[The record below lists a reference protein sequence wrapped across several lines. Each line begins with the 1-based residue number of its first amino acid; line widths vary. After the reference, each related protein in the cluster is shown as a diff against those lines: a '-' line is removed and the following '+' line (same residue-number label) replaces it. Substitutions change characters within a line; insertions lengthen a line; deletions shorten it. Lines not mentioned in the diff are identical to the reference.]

1 MQLYH
6 EIPQDE
12 RSETVRKAV
21 KGSSSEEIEQL
32 SEVVDCLMLE
42 GLKREIGTNVNTG
55 SPYAGLADFAFPV
68 DEPGMG
74 TLDSFC
80 QDFLSPVLYQE
91 DCTDNLSRLL
101 SKVYPSSSSAL
112 LRNRCV
118 ENRSTPVGVALRD
131 VNQTVCAISSSH
143 PCLPSSQETP
153 SAGLSRRRK
162 EKYNITS
169 NSPCLLLNPKKK
181 IKKEKTEEEQS

>member
-1 MQLYH
+1 MLGTLFQTIALNQLVVPSQKTPLSAPKSTTKPPLKKAKTEPTPDPELEREPESKADLFQKHLRALIQLYH
-6 EIPQDE
+6 EIPQEE
-12 RSETVRKAV
+12 RSETVRKGV
-21 KGSSSEEIEQL
+21 KGSSSEELEQL

-91 DCTDNLSRLL
+91 GDYTC
-101 SKVYPSSSSAL
+101 
-112 LRNRCV
+112 
-118 ENRSTPVGVALRD
+118 
-131 VNQTVCAISSSH
+131 
-143 PCLPSSQETP
+143 
-153 SAGLSRRRK
+153 
-162 EKYNITS
+162 
-169 NSPCLLLNPKKK
+169 
-181 IKKEKTEEEQS
+181 